1 MKKIIAFLI
10 TASLFTFV
18 ACELNQ
24 PAAPQLN
31 ITPQQLV
38 LAKMIAVGASYTAG
52 FQSGGLVDDFQKMS
66 FPYLIAKQMGRV
78 DDFQMGWLAKP
89 GFGSADLTTG
99 KAFGPLKWNGTSI
112 VPGDEVP
119 GGIDGI
125 ELLLFNGG
133 NAELTRPY
141 DNLGIPGADL
151 NDLLTT
157 TEFDAVTGTGNPFF
171 NLTLRNPN
179 FGGTTELDQ
188 AILLQPSLVLLNLPG
203 GNDYLGAALSGTTV
217 EGVTLTSQAD
227 FRDRFTK
234 IIDRL
239 TTETKAAIVT
249 TNLPYPNLL
258 PYVNILD
265 NFVYKDV
272 PVPGVGLVKLPVV
285 FDATFQPV
293 DFDPD
298 PASELYLPLL
308 TEEGIVGGQASP
320 VTHLLLPFLSEYQ
333 ANGLGV
339 PDSTNIAD
347 QLIGLG
353 FDPATAAVLAQQAVQ
368 GMIAAGLTPSGV
380 AIPGDLTLTAEE
392 ESKINT
398 AVDGYNGIV
407 NDVIDGKPI
416 AQVDLITTITNII
429 QNPGASG
436 VTNFFVLLD
445 PNTTMWSLDGVHPND
460 AGYAIIGNE
469 FIKEINKVL
478 NVNIPLLNI
487 SDFTGQYSGTSP
499 EKMVPGAVKRVRE
512 IFVKDK
518 SLLQ

>member
-1 MKKIIAFLI
+1 MKKIIALLI
-10 TASLFTFV
+10 TASLLIFV

-38 LAKMIAVGASYTAG
+38 LSKMVAVGASYTAG

-133 NAELTRPY
+133 NAELARPY

-203 GNDYLGAALSGTTV
+203 GNDYLGAALSGTAV

-227 FRDRFTK
+227 FRTRFTK
-234 IIDRL
+234 VIERL
-239 TTETKAAIVT
+239 TGETKAVIVT
-249 TNLPYPNLL
+249 TNLPYPSLL

-265 NFVYKDV
+265 NFIYKSIPALGITQ
-272 PVPGVGLVKLPVV
+272 PVPVV
-285 FDATFQPV
+285 FDSQFQPV
-293 DFDPD
+293 LFD
-298 PASELYLPLL
+298 STIGLYLPLL
-308 TEEGIVGGQASP
+308 ADEGLLTGGSP
-320 VTHLLLPFLSEYQ
+320 IAHVLLPFLNEYQ
-333 ANGLGV
+333 ASGLGV
-339 PDSTNIAD
+339 PDSAA
-347 QLIGLG
+347 LVGMGLP
-353 FDPATAAVLAQQAVQ
+353 PATAQALVQ

-380 AIPGDLTLTAEE
+380 AIPGNLTLTANEE
-392 ESKINT
+392 ATINT
-398 AVDGYNGIV
+398 AVDGYNDILK
-407 NDVIDGKPI
+407 DVISGKTI
-416 AQVDLITTITNII
+416 TQVDLVTTITNIVN
-429 QNPGASG
+429 NPGTSG
-436 VTNFFVLLD
+436 VTAFFVLLD
-445 PNTTMWSLDGVHPND
+445 PNTTMFSLDGVHPND

-499 EKMVPGAVKRVRE
+499 EKMVPGAVKQVRE

-518 SLLQ
+518 SILK